1 VIVLPETELR
11 SSSGKTVP
19 PALLA
24 LVAPDVGMERQART
38 GGVWPWVLIAMVCS
52 VLFGVAQAVR
62 IDARAA
68 TLKKLESSGQLQN
81 MSDKQVDDETKNAER
96 LYQVGRVSGGLVDA
110 PLSLGLSCL
119 AVVGLTWFL
128 RGRVKGAWV
137 VPVAAAT
144 LLPGAIANLLG
155 AAAAFQH
162 AALAPNQPTPLAP
175 RSVSALFALFDH
187 PLSGPWLKLGNAFDF
202 FSLWA
207 AVMMAFGVAATGGI
221 PARRALIG
229 TLVAWVCLRLLT
241 NVAVGG

>member
-1 VIVLPETELR
+1 
-11 SSSGKTVP
+11 
-19 PALLA
+19 
-24 LVAPDVGMERQART
+24 
-38 GGVWPWVLIAMVCS
+38 MVCS
-52 VLFGVAQAVR
+52 LLFGVAQAVR

-68 TLKKLESSGQLQN
+68 TLKKLEASGQLQN
-81 MSDKQVDDETKNAER
+81 MSDKQVDDETKSAER
-96 LYQVGRVSGGLVDA
+96 LYQVVRVAGGLVDA

-128 RGRVKGAWV
+128 RGRVKGGSV

-155 AAAAFQH
+155 AVAAFQH
-162 AALAPNQPTPLAP
+162 VALTPDQPVALAP
-175 RSVSALFALFDH
+175 RSVSALFALYEH

-207 AVMMAFGVAATGGI
+207 AVMMAFGVVATGGI